1 MIYFGKSSR
10 IFLQYLKEKNNAQHS
25 QLAVTQIV
33 IHNVPMKK
41 KIAKFIILPTLEQSV
56 GLEK

>member
-33 IHNVPMKK
+33 IHNLPMKK
-41 KIAKFIILPTLEQSV
+41 NAKFFILPTLEQSV